1 MELKERFLQN
11 CLLFTKD
18 QNLIE
23 NLWSEI
29 EQKYSE
35 KGRYYHNLEHIKNM
49 FSELDSV
56 KDKLENYSLVL
67 FSVFYH
73 DVIYD
78 ASSKSNEE
86 KSAEFA
92 KIRLEKLHVDSHSVK
107 KISEQ
112 IIATK
117 THQKSEDN
125 DTNYL
130 LDADLSILGK
140 DLETYID
147 YTKKIRKEYAIYP
160 DIFYKPGRKKFYS
173 IFLNRKTFLKLNIFT
188 KNMKSGQERIF
199 CLRLRIYNWV
209 MFWLKPHYC

>member
-1 MELKERFLQN
+1 MMNLKERFQHI
-11 CLLFTKD
+11 CFQYSQD

-29 EQKYSE
+29 EKKYTE
-35 KGRYYHNLEHIKNM
+35 RERYYHNLEHLENM

-56 KDKLENYSLVL
+56 KDKISNFSNIS

-78 ASSKSNEE
+78 ASSRINEE
-86 KSAEFA
+86 ESSEFS
-92 KIRLEKLHVDSHSVK
+92 KLRLQKLNLDPGCIEKV
-107 KISEQ
+107 SEQ

-117 THQKSEDN
+117 AHQKSIDR

-147 YTKKIRKEYAIYP
+147 YTKKIRKEYSIYP
-160 DIFYKPGRKKFYS
+160 DLLYKPGRKDVLKH
-173 IFLNRKTFLKLNIFT
+173 FLALENIFKT
-188 KNMKSGQERIF
+188 DDFQGKYEVQARENIQFEIG
-199 CLRLRIYNWV
+199 RL
-209 MFWLKPHYC
+209 

>member
-1 MELKERFLQN
+1 MNLKERFQHI
-11 CLLFTKD
+11 CSQYSQD

-29 EQKYSE
+29 EKKYTE
-35 KGRYYHNLEHIKNM
+35 RERYYHNLEHLENM

-56 KDKLENYSLVL
+56 KDRISNFSNIS

-78 ASSKSNEE
+78 ASSRINEE
-86 KSAEFA
+86 ESSEFA
-92 KIRLEKLHVDSHSVK
+92 KLRLQKLNLDPGCIEKV
-107 KISEQ
+107 SEQ
-112 IIATK
+112 ILATK
-117 THQKSEDN
+117 AHQKSIDR

-147 YTKKIRKEYAIYP
+147 YTKKIRKEYSIYP
-160 DIFYKPGRKKFYS
+160 DLLYKPGRKNVLKH
-173 IFLNRKTFLKLNIFT
+173 FLALENIFKT
-188 KNMKSGQERIF
+188 DDFQGKYEAQARENIQFEIG
-199 CLRLRIYNWV
+199 RL
-209 MFWLKPHYC
+209 